1 MLSNPVLLRE
11 VKSSLRSP
19 LALALAALYLGV
31 LATLVW
37 WMWPQEGIYS
47 ATARASRSLLLVCG
61 VAQLLLVMLYAP
73 AFAATA
79 ITAEKEHNTYDL
91 LFATLLRPRDIV
103 AGKLCSSIIV
113 LLLFVLLSLPVFAAC
128 FFLGAVSVREA
139 AVIYLVTVASSV
151 MFGLLGLSVS
161 SVARN
166 SHLALVVTYLLLL
179 LVTAGPWVPWFLL
192 EQKPWAAQFIHQ
204 ARAFSPLGGMASVI
218 LPAFEPAGAWRTY
231 LLFCASASAVM
242 VAFILGRVHWAGQ
255 RDSRRHGSTIEDPD
269 ELSRRRLSFPFYLI
283 DPLRRKDCIPDWLN
297 PMFAKELRS
306 RAFGGGKW
314 IFRVAAA
321 CFVFSMLIMIGA
333 VGNLVGPTPNLIRSV
348 ALVFQLGLIVLIV
361 PSLTAGAITQ
371 ERERGNLE
379 LLRMSRLGPL
389 SFLVGKV
396 GVALLFVTFLIIG
409 TLPGWFAIHYLEINT
424 LREILDAWA
433 VIGTTTLFALSAGL
447 CASALS
453 PRTAVAT
460 ALAYAVTFLVAIVTL
475 LPLLTAD
482 QLSVRLREMIL
493 VLNPFASALQVLT
506 RGVFDDLGVL
516 WQRHAMLSLGTAGV
530 FLLTAFLRLRWLLA
544 PQK

>member
-192 EQKPWAAQFIHQ
+192 EQKPWAAEFIHQ

-231 LLFCASASAVM
+231 LLFCATASAVL

-255 RDSRRHGSTIEDPD
+255 RDSRRHGPTIEDPD

>member
-1 MLSNPVLLRE
+1 MPSNPVLLRE

-19 LALALAALYLGV
+19 LALALAALYLGT

-103 AGKLCSSIIV
+103 AGKLGSSITV
-113 LLLFVLLSLPVFAAC
+113 LLLFVVLSLPVFAAC

-139 AVIYLVTVASSV
+139 AVIYLVTAASSV
-151 MFGLLGLSVS
+151 MFGLLGLAVS
-161 SVARN
+161 AVARS

-179 LVTAGPWVPWFLL
+179 LVTDGPWVPWFLL
-192 EQKPWAAQFIHQ
+192 EQKPWAAQFILQ

-231 LLFCASASAVM
+231 LGFCAVGSAAL
-242 VAFILGRVHWAGQ
+242 VAFIVGRVHWAGT
-255 RDSRRHGSTIEDPD
+255 RTSRRHGQTIEDPAV
-269 ELSRRRLSFPFYLI
+269 LAQRRLSFPFYLV
-283 DPLRRKDCIPDWLN
+283 DPMRRKDCIPDWLN

-306 RAFGGGKW
+306 RAFGGGRW

-379 LLRMSRLGPL
+379 LLRLSRLGPFA
-389 SFLVGKV
+389 FLVGKV

-424 LREILDAWA
+424 LREILHAWA
-433 VIGTTTLFALSAGL
+433 VIGATILFALTVGL
-447 CASALS
+447 CASALA
-453 PRTAVAT
+453 PRTSVAT
-460 ALAYAVTFLVAIVTL
+460 AAAYAVTFLVAIITL

-482 QLSVRLREMIL
+482 QLSVPLRELIL

-516 WQRHAMLSLGTAGV
+516 WQRHAFLSLGTSGV
-530 FLLTAFLRLRWLLA
+530 FLVIAFLRLRWLLA

>member
-11 VKSSLRSP
+11 VKSALRSP
-19 LALALAALYLGV
+19 LALALATLYLVV

-61 VAQLLLVMLYAP
+61 VAQLLLVILYAP

-103 AGKLCSSIIV
+103 AGKLFSSIVV
-113 LLLFVLLSLPVFAAC
+113 LLLFVLLSVPVFAAC

-139 AVIYLVTVASSV
+139 AAIYMVTAASSV

-179 LVTAGPWVPWFLL
+179 LFTAGPWVPWFLL
-192 EQKPWAAQFIHQ
+192 EQQPWAAKFIHE
-204 ARAFSPLGGMASVI
+204 ARAFSPLGAMASVI

-231 LLFCASASAVM
+231 LIFCGVASVVM
-242 VAFILGRVHWAGQ
+242 VAFIIGRVPWAGP
-255 RDSRRHGSTIEDPD
+255 RDARRHGATIQDPA
-269 ELSRRRLSFPFYLI
+269 ELAQRRMSFPFYLV
-283 DPLRRKDCIPDWLN
+283 DPQRRKGCIPDWLN

-306 RAFGGGKW
+306 RAFGGGRW

-321 CFVFSMLIMIGA
+321 CFGLSMLLMIGV

-389 SFLVGKV
+389 SFLTGKL
-396 GVALLFVTFLIIG
+396 GVALLFVVFLILS

-424 LREILDAWA
+424 MREILDAWA
-433 VIGTTTLFALSAGL
+433 VIGATIVFALTAGL
-447 CASALS
+447 FASALA
-453 PRTAVAT
+453 PRTPVAT
-460 ALAYAVTFLVAIVTL
+460 ALAYAITFLAAIVTL

-506 RGVFDDLGVL
+506 RGVFDDLGIL
-516 WQRHAMLSLGTAGV
+516 WQRHAVMSLGASGL
-530 FLLTAFLRLRWLLA
+530 FLIIAFLRLRWLLL

>member
-1 MLSNPVLLRE
+1 MLNNPVLVRELRGA
-11 VKSSLRSP
+11 LRSP
-19 LALALAALYLGV
+19 LALGLAALYLGV
-31 LATLVW
+31 LALLVW

-61 VAQLLLVMLYAP
+61 VAQLLMVILYAP

-103 AGKLCSSIIV
+103 AGKLLSSIAV

-139 AVIYLVTVASSV
+139 AAIYLVTVAGSV
-151 MFGLLGLSVS
+151 IFGLLGLSVS
-161 SVARN
+161 AMARN
-166 SHLALVVTYLLLL
+166 SHLALVVTYMLLLL
-179 LVTAGPWVPWFLL
+179 FTAGPWVPWFLL
-192 EQKPWAAQFIHQ
+192 EQKPWAAEFIRQ
-204 ARAFSPLGGMASVI
+204 ARAFSPLGAMASVI

-231 LLFCASASAVM
+231 LGFCGGSAVVM
-242 VAFILGRVHWAGQ
+242 IAFVAGRVRWARQRSQRHHGQ
-255 RDSRRHGSTIEDPD
+255 TIGSAE
-269 ELSRRRLSFPFYLI
+269 ELSRRRLSFPFYLV
-283 DPLRRKDCIPDWLN
+283 DPQRRKDCIPDWIN
-297 PMFAKELRS
+297 PIFAKELRS
-306 RAFGGGKW
+306 RAFGGGRW
-314 IFRVAAA
+314 IFRVAAG
-321 CFVFSMLIMIGA
+321 CFVLSLLLMIGA

-371 ERERGNLE
+371 ERERGSLE
-379 LLRMSRLGPL
+379 LLRLSRLGPFSFL
-389 SFLVGKV
+389 AGKLGVAALFVSFLV
-396 GVALLFVTFLIIG
+396 LG
-409 TLPGWFAIHYLEINT
+409 TAPGWFAIHYLEINT
-424 LREILDAWA
+424 LREILHAWA
-433 VIGTTTLFALSAGL
+433 VIGGATLFALAAGL
-447 CASALS
+447 CASAVA
-453 PRTAVAT
+453 PRTPVAT
-460 ALAYAVTFLVAIVTL
+460 ALAYASVFLTAIVTL

-493 VLNPFASALQVLT
+493 VLNPFSSALQVLT

-516 WQRHAMLSLGTAGV
+516 WQRHVTLSLGASGV
-530 FLLTAFLRLRWLLA
+530 LLVVAYLRLRWLLA

>member
-37 WMWPQEGIYS
+37 WMWPQEEIYS

-61 VAQLLLVMLYAP
+61 VAQLLLVILYAP

-79 ITAEKEHNTYDL
+79 ITAEKERNTYDL

-103 AGKLCSSIIV
+103 AGKLFSSIVV

-139 AVIYLVTVASSV
+139 AVIYLVTAASSV

-161 SVARN
+161 AVARN
-166 SHLALVVTYLLLL
+166 SHAALVITYVLLLV
-179 LVTAGPWVPWFLL
+179 VTAGPWVPYFLL

-204 ARAFSPLGGMASVI
+204 ARAFSPLGAMASVI
-218 LPAFEPAGAWRTY
+218 LPSFEPAGAWRTY
-231 LLFCASASAVM
+231 LIGCGVACVAM
-242 VAFILGRVHWAGQ
+242 TAFIVGRVRWAGQ
-255 RDSRRHGSTIEDPD
+255 RDSRSHGDTIESAD
-269 ELSRRRLSFPFYLI
+269 ELTRRRLSFPFYLI
-283 DPLRRKDCIPDWLN
+283 DPQRRRDCIPDWLN

-306 RAFGGGKW
+306 RAFGGGQW
-314 IFRVAAA
+314 IFRVAAS
-321 CFVFSMLIMIGA
+321 CFGLSMLMMIGA
-333 VGNLVGPTPNLIRSV
+333 VGNLVGPTPNLIRAV

-371 ERERGNLE
+371 ERERGSLE

-389 SFLVGKV
+389 SFLVGKL
-396 GVALLFVTFLIIG
+396 GVALLFVGFLLLG
-409 TLPGWFAIHYLEINT
+409 TLPGWFAIYYLEINT
-424 LREILDAWA
+424 TREILDAWA
-433 VIGTTTLFALSAGL
+433 VIGTTIAFALAAGL
-447 CASALS
+447 FASALA

-460 ALAYAVTFLVAIVTL
+460 ALAYAVTFLAAIVTL
-475 LPLLTAD
+475 MPLLTAD
-482 QLSVRLREMIL
+482 QLSLRLREMIL

-506 RGVFDDLGVL
+506 RGVFDDLGIL
-516 WQRHAMLSLGTAGV
+516 WQRHVAMSLSASGI
-530 FLLTAFLRLRWLLA
+530 FLLIAFLRLRWLLL

>member
-1 MLSNPVLLRE
+1 MLNNPVLVRELRGA
-11 VKSSLRSP
+11 LRSP
-19 LALALAALYLGV
+19 LALGLAALYLGV
-31 LATLVW
+31 LALLVW

-61 VAQLLLVMLYAP
+61 VAQLLMVILYAP

-79 ITAEKEHNTYDL
+79 ITAEKERNTYDL

-103 AGKLCSSIIV
+103 AGKLLSSIAV

-139 AVIYLVTVASSV
+139 AAIYLVTVAGSV

-161 SVARN
+161 AMARN
-166 SHLALVVTYLLLL
+166 SHLALVVTYVLLLL
-179 LVTAGPWVPWFLL
+179 FTAGPWVPWFLL
-192 EQKPWAAQFIHQ
+192 EQKPWAAEFIRQ
-204 ARAFSPLGGMASVI
+204 ARAFSPLGAMASVI

-231 LLFCASASAVM
+231 LGFCGGSAVVM
-242 VAFILGRVHWAGQ
+242 IAFVAGRVRWARQRSQRHHGQ
-255 RDSRRHGSTIEDPD
+255 TIGSAE
-269 ELSRRRLSFPFYLI
+269 ELSRRRLSFPFYLV
-283 DPLRRKDCIPDWLN
+283 DPQRRKDCIPDWIN
-297 PMFAKELRS
+297 PIFAKELRS
-306 RAFGGGKW
+306 RAFGGGRW
-314 IFRVAAA
+314 IFRVAAG
-321 CFVFSMLIMIGA
+321 CFVLSLLLMIGA

-371 ERERGNLE
+371 ERERGSLE
-379 LLRMSRLGPL
+379 LLRLSRLGPFSFL
-389 SFLVGKV
+389 AGKLGVAALFVSFLV
-396 GVALLFVTFLIIG
+396 LG
-409 TLPGWFAIHYLEINT
+409 TAPGWFAIHYLEINT
-424 LREILDAWA
+424 LREILHAWA
-433 VIGTTTLFALSAGL
+433 VIGGATLFALAAGL
-447 CASALS
+447 CASAVA
-453 PRTAVAT
+453 PRTPMAT
-460 ALAYAVTFLVAIVTL
+460 AAAYAVVFLTAIVTL

-516 WQRHAMLSLGTAGV
+516 WQRHVALSFSASGV
-530 FLLTAFLRLRWLLA
+530 LLVVAYLRLRWLLA

>member
-11 VKSSLRSP
+11 VRSALRSP
-19 LALALAALYLGV
+19 MALAFAALYLAV
-31 LATLVW
+31 LGTLVW

-61 VAQLLLVMLYAP
+61 VAQLLLVTLYAP

-103 AGKLCSSIIV
+103 AGKLFSSIVV
-113 LLLFVLLSLPVFAAC
+113 LLLFVLLSLPIFAAC

-139 AVIYLVTVASSV
+139 AAIYMVTAASSV

-161 SVARN
+161 AVVRN

-179 LVTAGPWVPWFLL
+179 LFTAGPWVPWFLL
-192 EQKPWAAQFIHQ
+192 EQKPRAAQFIHE
-204 ARAFSPLGGMASVI
+204 ARAFSPLGAMASVI
-218 LPAFEPAGAWRTY
+218 LPGFEPSGAWRTY
-231 LLFCASASAVM
+231 LIFCGVASVVM
-242 VAFILGRVHWAGQ
+242 VAFIIGRVHWAGP
-255 RDSRRHGSTIEDPD
+255 RDTRRHGVTIQDPA
-269 ELSRRRLSFPFYLI
+269 ELAKRRLSFPFYI
-283 DPLRRKDCIPDWLN
+283 VDPQRRKSCIPDWLN

-306 RAFGGGKW
+306 QAFGGGRW
-314 IFRVAAA
+314 IFRLAAA
-321 CFVFSMLIMIGA
+321 CFGLSMLLMVGV

-361 PSLTAGAITQ
+361 PSLTAGSITQ

-379 LLRMSRLGPL
+379 LLRMSRLGAF
-389 SFLVGKV
+389 SFLVGKI
-396 GVALLFVTFLIIG
+396 GVALLFVLFLLLG
-409 TLPGWFAIHYLEINT
+409 TLPGWLSIHYLEINT
-424 LREILDAWA
+424 LREILEAWA
-433 VIGTTTLFALSAGL
+433 VIGVTIVFALATGLFASAM
-447 CASALS
+447 AA
-453 PRTAVAT
+453 RTPVAT
-460 ALAYAVTFLVAIVTL
+460 ALAYAITFLTAIVTL
-475 LPLLTAD
+475 LPLLTTD

-506 RGVFDDLGVL
+506 RGVFDELGVL
-516 WQRHAMLSLGTAGV
+516 WQRHASLSLGASGL
-530 FLLTAFLRLRWLLA
+530 FLITAFLRLRRLLL

>member
-1 MLSNPVLLRE
+1 MLNNPVLLRE
-11 VKSSLRSP
+11 VRSALRSP

-37 WMWPQEGIYS
+37 WMWPQEGVYS

-61 VAQLLLVMLYAP
+61 VAQLLLVILYAP

-79 ITAEKEHNTYDL
+79 ITAEREHNTYDL
-91 LFATLLRPRDIV
+91 LFATLLRPWEIV

-113 LLLFVLLSLPVFAAC
+113 LLLFVLLSLPIFAAC

-139 AVIYLVTVASSV
+139 AAIYLITAASSV

-161 SVARN
+161 AVARN
-166 SHLALVVTYLLLL
+166 SHLALVVTYVLLLL
-179 LVTAGPWVPWFLL
+179 FTAGPWVPGFLL
-192 EQKPWAAQFIHQ
+192 EQKPWAAQFIQQ
-204 ARAFSPLGGMASVI
+204 ARAFSPLGAMASVI
-218 LPAFEPAGAWRTY
+218 LPAFDPAGAWKTY
-231 LLFCASASAVM
+231 LTYCSVTSV
-242 VAFILGRVHWAGQ
+242 ILVGFLVLRVRGG
-255 RDSRRHGSTIEDPD
+255 SRRDAARASGTLHDAED
-269 ELSRRRLSFPFYLI
+269 LTRRRLSFPFYLV
-283 DPLRRKDCIPDWLN
+283 DPMRRRQCIPDWLN

-306 RAFGGGKW
+306 RAFGGGQW

-321 CFVFSMLIMIGA
+321 CFGLSMLMMIGA

-379 LLRMSRLGPL
+379 LLRMSRLGAF

-396 GVALLFVTFLIIG
+396 GVALLFVAFLLLG
-409 TLPGWFAIHYLEINT
+409 TAPGWFAIHYLEINT
-424 LREILDAWA
+424 LREILYAWA

-447 CASALS
+447 CASALA
-453 PRTAVAT
+453 PRTPIAT
-460 ALAYAVTFLVAIVTL
+460 ALAYGVTFLAAIVTL

-482 QLSVRLREMIL
+482 QLSLRLREMIL
-493 VLNPFASALQVLT
+493 VLNPFAASLQVLT

-516 WQRHAMLSLGTAGV
+516 WQRHAWRALGVSGL
-530 FLLTAFLRLRWLLA
+530 FLTVAFVRLRWLLA

>member
-255 RDSRRHGSTIEDPD
+255 RDSRRHGATIEDPD

-447 CASALS
+447 CASALA

-482 QLSVRLREMIL
+482 QL
-493 VLNPFASALQVLT
+493 
-506 RGVFDDLGVL
+506 
-516 WQRHAMLSLGTAGV
+516 
-530 FLLTAFLRLRWLLA
+530 
-544 PQK
+544 

>member
-1 MLSNPVLLRE
+1 MLNNPVLVRELRGA
-11 VKSSLRSP
+11 LRSP
-19 LALALAALYLGV
+19 LALGLAALYLGV
-31 LATLVW
+31 LALLVW

-61 VAQLLLVMLYAP
+61 VAQLLMVILYAP

-103 AGKLCSSIIV
+103 AGKLLSSIAV

-139 AVIYLVTVASSV
+139 AAIYLVTVAGSV
-151 MFGLLGLSVS
+151 IFGLLGLSVS
-161 SVARN
+161 AMARN
-166 SHLALVVTYLLLL
+166 SHLALVVTYMLLLL
-179 LVTAGPWVPWFLL
+179 FTAGPWVPWFLL
-192 EQKPWAAQFIHQ
+192 EQKPWAAEFIRQ
-204 ARAFSPLGGMASVI
+204 ARAFSPLGAMASVI

-231 LLFCASASAVM
+231 LGFCGGSAVVM
-242 VAFILGRVHWAGQ
+242 IAFVAGRVRWARQRSQRHHGQ
-255 RDSRRHGSTIEDPD
+255 TIGSAE
-269 ELSRRRLSFPFYLI
+269 ELSRRRLSFPFYLV
-283 DPLRRKDCIPDWLN
+283 DPQRRKDCIPDWIN
-297 PMFAKELRS
+297 PIFAKELRS
-306 RAFGGGKW
+306 RAFGGGR
-314 IFRVAAA
+314 IFRVAAG
-321 CFVFSMLIMIGA
+321 CFVLSLLLMIGA

-371 ERERGNLE
+371 ERERGSLE
-379 LLRMSRLGPL
+379 LLRLSRLGPFSFL
-389 SFLVGKV
+389 AGKLGVAALFVSFLV
-396 GVALLFVTFLIIG
+396 LG
-409 TLPGWFAIHYLEINT
+409 TAPGWFAIHYLEINT
-424 LREILDAWA
+424 LREILHAWA
-433 VIGTTTLFALSAGL
+433 VIGGATLFALAAGL
-447 CASALS
+447 CASAVA
-453 PRTAVAT
+453 PRTPVAT
-460 ALAYAVTFLVAIVTL
+460 ALAYASVFLTAIVTL

-493 VLNPFASALQVLT
+493 VLNPFSSALQVLT

-516 WQRHAMLSLGTAGV
+516 WQRHVTLSLGASGV
-530 FLLTAFLRLRWLLA
+530 LLVVAYLRLRWLLA

>member
-1 MLSNPVLLRE
+1 MLGNPVLLRE
-11 VKSSLRSP
+11 VRSSLRSP

-31 LATLVW
+31 LAALVW

-103 AGKLCSSIIV
+103 AGKLGSSIIV
-113 LLLFVLLSLPVFAAC
+113 LLLFVVLSLPVFAAC

-139 AVIYLVTVASSV
+139 AVIYLVTAASSV

-179 LVTAGPWVPWFLL
+179 LATAGPWVPWFLL
-192 EQKPWAAQFIHQ
+192 EQKPWAAQFIHE

-231 LLFCASASAVM
+231 LIFCGAASAVM
-242 VAFILGRVHWAGQ
+242 VAFLLGRVHWAG
-255 RDSRRHGSTIEDPD
+255 RRASRRHGQTIEDPE
-269 ELSRRRLSFPFYLI
+269 ELGRRRLSFPFYLV
-283 DPLRRKDCIPDWLN
+283 DPMRRKDCIPDWLN

-306 RAFGGGKW
+306 RAFGGGRW

-348 ALVFQLGLIVLIV
+348 ALVFQLGLVVLIV

-379 LLRMSRLGPL
+379 LLRMSRLGAFG
-389 SFLVGKV
+389 FLVGKV
-396 GVALLFVTFLIIG
+396 GVALLFVAFLIIG

-424 LREILDAWA
+424 LREILDAWT
-433 VIGTTTLFALSAGL
+433 VIGAAILFALSAGL

-453 PRTAVAT
+453 PRTSVAT

-482 QLSVRLREMIL
+482 QLSLRLREMIL

-516 WQRHAMLSLGTAGV
+516 WQRHTALSLGVSGV
-530 FLLTAFLRLRWLLA
+530 FLLIAFLRLRWLLA